1 MITVMKTESILR
13 ILSSY
18 LSETEYTPAEKR
30 AKLGLTNLN
39 LEKLIYY
46 QSQYSGRRESDMTS
60 ETSTRNLPVLLVTV
74 FYGVVGILQLGGFAI
89 SISSAPL
96 NLPVLGIL
104 GLFTAYSIYATKK
117 WAVPLAGAMLIIGFG
132 FAAST
137 LATSVT
143 LADTM
148 LLNVALVGYII
159 LLALASLYM
168 FAKRENF

>member
-1 MITVMKTESILR
+1 
-13 ILSSY
+13 
-18 LSETEYTPAEKR
+18 
-30 AKLGLTNLN
+30 
-39 LEKLIYY
+39 
-46 QSQYSGRRESDMTS
+46 
-60 ETSTRNLPVLLVTV
+60 
-74 FYGVVGILQLGGFAI
+74 
-89 SISSAPL
+89 
-96 NLPVLGIL
+96 
-104 GLFTAYSIYATKK
+104 
-117 WAVPLAGAMLIIGFG
+117 MLIIGFG